1 MCMPYIPYMVLSRYQ
16 QAWNHLGIQ
25 QAYECSWHFV
35 PISVIKSFQLQ
46 ELVGKSGKEVVRKV
60 FFRLFELAV
69 VNSMTIFHDVNPDLG
84 QKYTSNTQRENCPDM
99 EFFLVRISPHSDWI
113 QSGKNAGKYGPGK
126 TPYLDTFHLPM
137 NDPQLKGNTFQNA
150 STQQGSAVYFV
161 GIRRKPMENLPSRK
175 PPRFGKN
182 TKNLSVKTALKG
194 KYAI

>member
-25 QAYECSWHFV
+25 QAYEWSWHFV

-99 EFFLVRISPHSDWI
+99 EFFLVRIFPHLDWI

-126 TPYLDTFHLPM
+126 TPYLDTFHAVIIDFNRTSFTKWYNLCLTQNRLKIFTLPADRNHCQWM
-137 NDPQLKGNTFQNA
+137 ILNWRET
-150 STQQGSAVYFV
+150 
-161 GIRRKPMENLPSRK
+161 
-175 PPRFGKN
+175 
-182 TKNLSVKTALKG
+182 LSKMQVRNKEVLCSLLV
-194 KYAI
+194 